1 MGNLLRAS
9 GSSEIAA
16 SPPNQV
22 DQKGG
27 CGETAEDQS
36 RPAKHR
42 EIPGSWLDSGNG
54 QRAAGGVEG
63 CEENEAPDE
72 QQIEAAPPASNVD
85 AGEDRRVDDEKR
97 AE

>member
-9 GSSEIAA
+9 GSGEIAA

-42 EIPGSWLDSGNG
+42 KIPWLRLDSGNG
-54 QRAAGGVEG
+54 QRAAGGVES

-72 QQIEAAPPASNVD
+72 QQVEAAPPASNVEE
-85 AGEDRRVDDEKR
+85 GEDCRVDDENR